1 MEFIGIDK
9 YISQFSILSFHEIT
23 LSLSLS
29 LSLSLNSLCRKVFI
43 IQDDY
48 LPEERVLSSR

>member
-9 YISQFSILSFHEIT
+9 YISQFSILSFHGII
-23 LSLSLS
+23 LSLSLF
-29 LSLSLNSLCRKVFI
+29 LSILFVRKVFI